1 MTVRRHGAPLLG
13 KAMEELYLR
22 GFEIYERI
30 YETLAGDKKSLVFG
44 ISNPQ
49 KAHLA
54 AMAHTPLFYITDSE
68 SRAQEV
74 AEEIEAYG
82 TPAAY
87 LPPRGDVLLG
97 RRTDALSH
105 ARIAALLRV
114 RRGEARVLVTTVEA
128 VFGYLPRPDL
138 LDKHTMRFA
147 AQESLSP
154 ETAARRLVVAG
165 YDRVMAPPKKGEFRL
180 AGDSLSVFPINADNP
195 IKIDFLYDEIESIKI
210 YAPDFLGVIGR
221 AEEAVIAPA
230 SELLLEEMDI
240 REAFKRIEEARKL
253 QNRAA
258 RSRTDDIL
266 SDLSL
271 RAAANPA
278 DGGMTYLIPFVK
290 EKLATVFEYVKGFS
304 VAVDEPKKIFEGF
317 SHFLVDHYGRVN
329 RLSQDGEVLAA
340 HRDAVA
346 SEKEIM
352 TALSGLPQ
360 LGLSSFTEKIS
371 GREGAFYLNS
381 ASLPNYIKNTNMFVA
396 FVEDELREGRRVLVF
411 TQDEERRTALKRL
424 LGENADKVECVAAR
438 LRHGFCSK
446 SERTTFVGSGDI
458 LSPTSA
464 LRVPTR
470 PLIAPK
476 IGDYIV
482 HDEFGVGRCL
492 GLTHIK
498 NYAGEGDYL
507 AIQYAGQNKIYLPVS
522 QMDMVTLY
530 SGSEREPEL
539 SDPNKEDFQKEKA
552 KAKKSIRKM
561 ALDLV
566 DLYAKRERSK
576 GFKYPDGGDLMR
588 AFEESFPYEETEG
601 QASAIDDVMKDMD
614 KGKVMDRLLC
624 GDVGFGKTEVALRA
638 AFRTLL
644 AGKQVAFLAPTTILA
659 EQHFRTLSER
669 LSPFGIKCACLTRF
683 CSPKETKEILK
694 GAANGS
700 IGVVVGTHRL
710 LGKDVDFYDIGLLVL
725 DEEQRFGVEHKEKI
739 KALRT
744 SINVLSMSA
753 TPIPRTLHMALSGI
767 RDISVIDTPPK
778 NRKPVRTV
786 VCEYSV
792 AMLKEAVGTELARG
806 GQVFILYNNIAR
818 LDNFASA
825 VKEIFPDAN
834 VVTGHGRMAPSALEE
849 NIRKFYMR
857 QADILI
863 CTTIIENG
871 IDIPDAN
878 TLVVIEAD
886 KLGLSQMYQLKGRV
900 GRSARL
906 AYAYFTYP
914 AGTLLTGDAEKRLRA
929 LVENGDLGSGYRLA
943 MMDLEI
949 RGAGNVL
956 GAEQHGHIEK
966 VGYEMYCTLLKEA
979 IAELSG
985 EAIPESG
992 GAELLVK
999 ADAYLPEDYIPSE
1012 LARIRYYKKIAA
1024 ISDEKSKN
1032 AILAELEENFGMP
1045 PLKAHTLVEI
1055 ALLKGLAGGLPVK
1068 RIKLDQKDASVLYG
1082 DPDFPQS
1089 AAMRNALAALAGEIR
1104 EGTRAENEV
1113 RYELKAGA
1121 VTGRIRTMIKFMRA
1135 LSGEAI

>member
-1 MTVRRHGAPLLG
+1 MKDLFL
-13 KAMEELYLR
+13 K
-22 GFEIYERI
+22 GFEIYTEI
-30 YETLAGDKKSLVFG
+30 YRALAGDKKSLVFG

-54 AMAHTPLFYITDSE
+54 AATPTPLLYVADGE
-68 SRAQEV
+68 ARALELT
-74 AEEIEAYG
+74 EEIEAYG

-87 LPPRGDVLLG
+87 LPPKGDVLLG
-97 RRTDALSH
+97 RRTDAQSYK
-105 ARIAALLRV
+105 RIATLMRLRAGDV
-114 RRGEARVLVTTVEA
+114 RVLVTTVEA
-128 VFGYLPRPDL
+128 VFGYLPRPEDL
-138 LDKHTMRFA
+138 ERATIRLLLHEA
-147 AQESLSP
+147 ATVED
-154 ETAARRLVVAG
+154 TVRKLVYAG
-165 YDRVMAPPKKGEFRL
+165 YERVMSAPKKGEFRL
-180 AGDSLSVFPINADNP
+180 AGDSLSVFPTNADNP
-195 IKIDFLYDEIESIKI
+195 IKIDFLYDEIENLRTYS
-210 YAPDFLGVIGR
+210 PDFIAATGR

-230 SELLLEEMDI
+230 SELLLEEEDV
-240 REAFKRIEEARKL
+240 RRAFKRIEEARKM
-253 QNRAA
+253 QSRAA
-258 RSRTDDIL
+258 KMRTDEIL

-271 RAAANPA
+271 RAAACPS
-278 DGGMTYLIPFVK
+278 DGGLQYLIPFVK
-290 EKLATVFEYVKGFS
+290 EKLSTIFGYTQGFS
-304 VAVDEPKKIFEGF
+304 VALDEPKKIFEGL
-317 SHFLVDHYGRVN
+317 SHFLVDHYGRVT
-329 RLSQDGEVLAA
+329 RLAQDGEVLAA
-340 HRDAVA
+340 HKEAIAGER
-346 SEKEIM
+346 EIM
-352 TALSGLPQ
+352 TALSSMPQ

-371 GREGAFYLNS
+371 GQAGAFYLNS

-396 FVEDELREGRRVLVF
+396 FAEDEIREGRRVLVF
-411 TQDEERRTALKRL
+411 TQDEERRDALLKM
-424 LGENADKVECVAAR
+424 LGENAGKVECVAAK
-438 LRHGFCSK
+438 LRHGFLSR

-476 IGDYIV
+476 IGDYVV
-482 HDEFGVGRCL
+482 HDEFGIGRCL

-498 NYAGEGDYL
+498 GYAGEGDYL
-507 AIQYAGQNKIYLPVS
+507 ALQYAGQNKIYLPVS

-530 SGSEREPEL
+530 SGSEAEPEL
-539 SDPNKEDFQKEKA
+539 SDPNKEEFQKEKV

-566 DLYAKRERSK
+566 DLYAKREKSK
-576 GFKYPDGGDLMR
+576 GFRYPEGGELMR
-588 AFEESFPYEETEG
+588 AFEDSFPYEETEG
-601 QASAIDDVMKDMD
+601 QAAAIEDVRRDME

-638 AFRTLL
+638 AFRTVL

-669 LSPFGIKCACLTRF
+669 FAPFGVKCACLTRF
-683 CSPKETKEILK
+683 CTPKETKEILQ
-694 GAANGS
+694 GASNGS

-710 LGKDVDFYDIGLLVL
+710 LSKDVDFYDVGLLIL

-739 KALRT
+739 KSLRT

-778 NRKPVRTV
+778 NRKPVRTIV
-786 VCEYSV
+786 GEYSV
-792 AMLKEAVGTELARG
+792 PMLKEAVGAELARG

-818 LDNFASA
+818 LDAFAAA
-825 VKEIFPDAN
+825 VKELFPEAT
-834 VVTGHGRMAPSALEE
+834 VVTGHGRMSPSALEE
-849 NIRKFYMR
+849 NVRRFYLR
-857 QADILI
+857 RADILI

-878 TLVVIEAD
+878 TLFVVEAD
-886 KLGLSQMYQLKGRV
+886 RLGLSQMYQLKGRV
-900 GRSARL
+900 GRSSRL

-985 EAIPESG
+985 EALPESSH
-992 GAELLVK
+992 AEILVK
-999 ADAYLPEDYIPSE
+999 ADAYLPEEYIPSE

-1024 ISDEKSKN
+1024 ITDEKSRG
-1032 AILAELEENFGMP
+1032 AILAELEENYGMP
-1045 PLKAHTLVEI
+1045 PAKVHALTEI
-1055 ALLKGLAGGLPVK
+1055 ALLKGLAAALPVK
-1068 RIKLDQKDASVLYG
+1068 RIKIDAQTVSVLYS
-1082 DPDFPQS
+1082 DESFPTS
-1089 AAMRNALAALAGEIR
+1089 AAMRNALLLLAGELR
-1104 EGTRAENEV
+1104 EGERTENEV
-1113 RYELKAGA
+1113 RYTPKAGA
-1121 VTGRIRTMIKFMRA
+1121 VSARIKTMIRFVKA
-1135 LSGEAI
+1135 LRGEAV

>member
-1 MTVRRHGAPLLG
+1 MN
-13 KAMEELYLR
+13 ELYTQ
-22 GFEIYERI
+22 GFEIYTRI
-30 YETLAGDKKSLVFG
+30 YKQLAGDKKSLVFG
-44 ISNPQ
+44 MSNPQ

-54 AMAHTPLFYITDSE
+54 AATPVPLLYIADSE
-68 SRAQEV
+68 QRALEV
-74 AEEIEAYG
+74 AEEIESYG
-82 TPAAY
+82 TPSAY
-87 LPPRGDVLLG
+87 LPPKGDVLLG

-105 ARIAALLRV
+105 ARIAALLKV
-114 RRGEARVLVTTVEA
+114 KRGDARVLVTTVEA
-128 VFGYLPRPDL
+128 VFGYLPRPADL
-138 LDKHTMRFA
+138 DRLT
-147 AQESLSP
+147 LVL
-154 ETAARRLVVAG
+154 TAGSSVSVEEAVRKLIAAG
-165 YDRVMAPPKKGEFRL
+165 YERASIAPKKGEFRL

-195 IKIDFLYDEIESIKI
+195 IKIDFLYDEIEEIKI

-221 AEEAVIAPA
+221 VEEAVIAPA
-230 SELLLEEMDI
+230 SELLLTEGDV

-258 RSRTDDIL
+258 KQRTDEIL
-266 SDLSL
+266 SDVSF
-271 RAAANPA
+271 RAAANPS
-278 DGGMTYLIPFVK
+278 DSGLSYLIPFVK
-290 EKLATVFEYVKGFS
+290 EKLSTVFDYLDGFS

-317 SHFLVDHYGRVN
+317 SRFLVDHYGRVT
-329 RLSQDGEVLAA
+329 RLAADGEVLSA
-340 HRDAVA
+340 HRDAIA
-346 SEKEIM
+346 GEREIM
-352 TALSGLPQ
+352 SALSAMPQ
-360 LGLSSFTEKIS
+360 LGLSSFTERIS
-371 GREGAFYLNS
+371 GRSDAFYLNS
-381 ASLPNYIKNTNMFVA
+381 ASLPTYIKNTNLLIGFL
-396 FVEDELREGRRVLVF
+396 EDEFREGRRVLIF
-411 TQDEERRTALKRL
+411 TQDEERAATLKKM
-424 LGENADKVECVAAR
+424 LGDKADKVTCVAAK
-438 LRHGFCSK
+438 LRHGFISK
-446 SERTTFVGSGDI
+446 SERVTFVGSGDI
-458 LSPTSA
+458 LSSTSA

-476 IGDYIV
+476 IGDYVV
-482 HDEFGVGRCL
+482 HDEFGIGKCL

-507 AIQYAGQNKIYLPVS
+507 ALQYAGQNKIYLPVS

-566 DLYAKRERSK
+566 DLYAKREKSR
-576 GFKYPDGGDLMR
+576 GYKYPEGGELMR

-601 QASAIDDVMKDMD
+601 QIAAIEDVRQDME

-624 GDVGFGKTEVALRA
+624 GDVGYGKTEVALRA
-638 AFRTLL
+638 AFRTVL

-669 LSPFGIKCACLTRF
+669 FAPFGIKCACLTRF
-683 CSPKETKEILK
+683 CTQKETKEILT
-694 GAANGS
+694 GLTNGS

-710 LGKDVDFYDIGLLVL
+710 LGKDVDFCDIGLLIL

-778 NRKPVRTV
+778 GRKPVRTV
-786 VCEYSV
+786 VAEYSV
-792 AMLKEAVGTELARG
+792 AALKEAVGAELTRG

-818 LDNFASA
+818 LDAFAAAVRELFPSA
-825 VKEIFPDAN
+825 E
-834 VVTGHGRMAPSALEE
+834 VVVGHGKMSPAALEE
-849 NIRKFYMR
+849 NIRKFYLR

-871 IDIPDAN
+871 IDVPDAN
-878 TLVVIEAD
+878 TLFVVEAD

-914 AGTLLTGDAEKRLRA
+914 TGTLLTGDAEKRLRA

-979 IAELSG
+979 IAELNG
-985 EAIPESG
+985 EALPENG
-992 GAELLVK
+992 NVELLVK
-999 ADAYLPEDYIPSE
+999 EDAYLPESYVTSE

-1024 ISDEKSKN
+1024 ISDEKGKN
-1032 AILAELEENFGMP
+1032 AILSELEEAFGMP
-1045 PLKAHTLVEI
+1045 PRQVHALVEI
-1055 ALLKGLAGGLPVK
+1055 ALLKGLASTLPIKKISVDKDSVSVTYTDTAFMTGG
-1068 RIKLDQKDASVLYG
+1068 
-1082 DPDFPQS
+1082 
-1089 AAMRNALAALAGEIR
+1089 AMKNSLALLSGEIR
-1104 EGTRAENEV
+1104 ET
-1113 RYELKAGA
+1113 A
-1121 VTGRIRTMIKFMRA
+1121 V
-1135 LSGEAI
+1135 SGEEAKYAVKGGVASVKVRSMIRFMKALRGEAVVAAKE

>member
-1 MTVRRHGAPLLG
+1 
-13 KAMEELYLR
+13 MEKLYFE
-22 GFEIYERI
+22 GFEIYDRI
-30 YETLAGDKKSLVFG
+30 YQALAGDKKSLVFG
-44 ISNPQ
+44 ISEPQ

-54 AMAHTPLFYITDSE
+54 AASPTPLLYIADGE
-68 SRAQEV
+68 ARALEV
-74 AEEIEAYG
+74 AEEIESYG
-82 TPAAY
+82 TSAVY

-105 ARIAALLRV
+105 KRLSALMRL
-114 RRGEARVLVTTVEA
+114 RRGEARVLVATVESI
-128 VFGYLPRPDL
+128 FGYLPAPEVFDRATL
-138 LDKHTMRFA
+138 SFSRR
-147 AQESLSP
+147 QSISP
-154 ETAARRLVVAG
+154 EEAVRLLVSAG
-165 YDRVMAPPKKGEFRL
+165 YERVMSSPKKGEFRL
-180 AGDSLSVFPINADNP
+180 AGDSLSLFPINHEQP
-195 IKIDFLYDEIESIKI
+195 VKLDFLYDEIESIKI

-221 AEEAVIAPA
+221 TEDLVVAPA
-230 SELLLEEMDI
+230 SELLLDERDV
-240 REAFKRIEEARKL
+240 RQAFKRIEDARKL

-258 RSRTDDIL
+258 KVRTDEIL
-266 SDLSL
+266 SDLTL
-271 RAAANPA
+271 RAAANPS
-278 DGGMTYLIPFVK
+278 DGGLTYLIPFVK
-290 EKLATVFEYVKGFS
+290 EKLSTVFAYLEGFS

-317 SHFLVDHYGRVN
+317 SRFLVDHYGRVN

-340 HRDAVA
+340 HRDAIA
-346 SEKEIM
+346 SEREIM
-352 TALSGLPQ
+352 TALSSLSQ

-371 GREGAFYLNS
+371 GRQDAFYLNS
-381 ASLPNYIKNTNMFVA
+381 SSLPNYIKNTNLFVS
-396 FVEDELREGRRVLVF
+396 FVEDELREGRRVVVF
-411 TQDEERRTALKRL
+411 TQDEERTEGLRRM
-424 LGENADKVECVAAR
+424 LGDKSDRVTCFPAR
-438 LRHGFCSK
+438 LRHGFVSK
-446 SERTTFVGSGDI
+446 SERVTIVGSGDI
-458 LSPTSA
+458 LSATSA

-482 HDEFGVGRCL
+482 HDEFGIGKCL

-507 AIQYAGQNKIYLPVS
+507 AIQYAGQNKIYLPVA

-530 SGSEREPEL
+530 SGSEQEPAL

-566 DLYAKRERSK
+566 DLYAKREKSR
-576 GFKYPDGGDLMR
+576 GFVYPEGGDLMR

-601 QASAIDDVMKDMD
+601 QLAAIEDVRQDME

-638 AFRTLL
+638 AFRTIL

-659 EQHFRTLSER
+659 EQHFRTVSER
-669 LSPFGIKCACLTRF
+669 FAPFGIKCACLTRF
-683 CSPKETKEILK
+683 CTPKESKEILK
-694 GAANGS
+694 GTANGS

-710 LGKDVDFYDIGLLVL
+710 LGKDVDFFDIGLLIL

-786 VCEYSV
+786 VAEYSV
-792 AMLKEAVGTELARG
+792 AMLKEAVGAELARG

-818 LDNFASA
+818 LDAFCAA
-825 VKEIFPDAN
+825 VKDLFPEAE
-834 VVTGHGRMAPSALEE
+834 VVSGHGRMSAATLEE

-857 QADILI
+857 QADILV

-914 AGTLLTGDAEKRLRA
+914 AGTLLTGDAEKRMRA

-956 GAEQHGHIEK
+956 GAEQHGHIER

-979 IAELSG
+979 IAELNG
-985 EAIPESG
+985 EEVPDG
-992 GAELLVK
+992 GSVELLVK

-1024 ISDEKSKN
+1024 ITDDKAKG

-1045 PLKAHTLVEI
+1045 PLRVHTLVEI
-1055 ALLKGLAGGLPVK
+1055 ALLKGLAAALPVK
-1068 RIKLDQKDASVLYG
+1068 RIKLDAKEVSVLYTDG
-1082 DPDFPQS
+1082 AFMTGAS
-1089 AAMRNALAALAGEIR
+1089 MRNALALLAGELR
-1104 EGTRAENEV
+1104 ESGTSDTEAH
-1113 RYELKAGA
+1113 YALKAGA
-1121 VTGRIRTMIKFMRA
+1121 ITARIRTMIKFMKA
-1135 LSGEAI
+1135 LRGESL

>member
-1 MTVRRHGAPLLG
+1 MKDLFL
-13 KAMEELYLR
+13 K
-22 GFEIYERI
+22 GFEIYTEI
-30 YETLAGDKKSLVFG
+30 YQALAGDKKSLVFG
-44 ISNPQ
+44 MSDPQ

-54 AMAHTPLFYITDSE
+54 AASPVPLLYVAE
-68 SRAQEV
+68 GEARALEV

-82 TPAAY
+82 TPAVY
-87 LPPRGDVLLG
+87 LPPKGDVLLG
-97 RRTDALSH
+97 RRTDAQSYK
-105 ARIAALLRV
+105 RISALLRV
-114 RRGEARVLVTTVEA
+114 LGGEARVLVTTVET
-128 VFGYLPRPDL
+128 VFGYLPRPEDL
-138 LDKHTMRFA
+138 KKATIRLA
-147 AQESLSP
+147 AHEAVSVE
-154 ETAARRLVVAG
+154 ETVKKLVLAG
-165 YDRVMAPPKKGEFRL
+165 YERVMSHPKKGEFRQ
-180 AGDSLSVFPINADNP
+180 AGDSLSIFPINADNP
-195 IKIDFLYDEIESIKI
+195 IKIDFLYDEIESIKT
-210 YAPDFLGVIGR
+210 YAPDFVAATGR

-230 SELLLEEMDI
+230 SELLLEEGDV

-253 QNRAA
+253 QNRTAKL
-258 RSRTDDIL
+258 RTDEIL

-271 RAAANPA
+271 RAAACPS
-278 DGGMTYLIPFVK
+278 DGGLTYLIPFVK
-290 EKLATVFEYVKGFS
+290 EKLATVFDYLDGFS

-317 SHFLVDHYGRVN
+317 SRFLIDHYGRVT
-329 RLSQDGEVLAA
+329 RLAQDGEVLSA
-340 HRDAVA
+340 HKEAIAGER
-346 SEKEIM
+346 EIM
-352 TALSGLPQ
+352 SALSAMPQ

-371 GREGAFYLNS
+371 GREDAFYFNS

-396 FVEDELREGRRVLVF
+396 FAEDELREGRRVLVF
-411 TQDEERRTALKRL
+411 TQDEERKTALLRL
-424 LGENADKVECVAAR
+424 LGQNAEKVECVAAK
-438 LRHGFCSK
+438 LRHGFLSR
-446 SERTTFVGSGDI
+446 SERVTFVGSGDI

-476 IGDYIV
+476 IGDYVV
-482 HDEFGVGRCL
+482 HDEFGIGRCL

-498 NYAGEGDYL
+498 GYAGEGDYL
-507 AIQYAGQNKIYLPVS
+507 ALQYAGQNKIYLPVS

-530 SGSEREPEL
+530 SGSEAEPEL
-539 SDPNKEDFQKEKA
+539 SDPNKEDFQKEKV

-566 DLYAKRERSK
+566 DLYAKREKSK
-576 GFKYPDGGDLMR
+576 GFRYPEGGELMR

-601 QASAIDDVMKDMD
+601 QAAAIEDVRLDME
-614 KGKVMDRLLC
+614 KSKVMDRLLC

-638 AFRTLL
+638 AFRTVL

-669 LSPFGIKCACLTRF
+669 FAPFGIRCACLTRF
-683 CSPKETKEILK
+683 CTPKEAKEILQ
-694 GAANGS
+694 GVSNGS

-710 LGKDVDFYDIGLLVL
+710 LSKDVEFFDIGLLVL

-739 KALRT
+739 KSLRT

-786 VCEYSV
+786 VAEYSV
-792 AMLKEAVGTELARG
+792 PMLKEAVGAELARG
-806 GQVFILYNNIAR
+806 GQVFILFNNIAR
-818 LDNFASA
+818 LDAFASA
-825 VKEIFPDAN
+825 VKELFPEAT
-834 VVTGHGRMAPSALEE
+834 VVVGHGRMPPSQLEE
-849 NIRKFYMR
+849 NVRKFYLR
-857 QADILI
+857 RADILI

-878 TLVVIEAD
+878 TLFVMEAD

-914 AGTLLTGDAEKRLRA
+914 TGTLLTGDAEKRLRA

-979 IAELSG
+979 IAELNG
-985 EAIPESG
+985 EALPESSH
-992 GAELLVK
+992 AEILVK
-999 ADAYLPEDYIPSE
+999 TDAYLPEDYIPSE
-1012 LARIRYYKKIAA
+1012 LARIRFYKKIAA
-1024 ISDEKSKN
+1024 ITDEKSRG
-1032 AILAELEENFGMP
+1032 AVLAEMEENYGMP
-1045 PLKAHTLVEI
+1045 PLKVYALTEI
-1055 ALLKGLAGGLPVK
+1055 ALLKGLSSVLPIK
-1068 RIKLDQKDASVLYG
+1068 RIKIDAREVSVLYG
-1082 DPDFPQS
+1082 DDDFPTG
-1089 AAMRNALAALAGEIR
+1089 APMRNALVALSGELR
-1104 EGTRAENEV
+1104 EGDRSGNEV
-1113 RYELKAGA
+1113 RYVLKAGA
-1121 VTGRIRTMIKFMRA
+1121 VSARIKTMIRFVKA
-1135 LSGEAI
+1135 LRGEAV